1 MMCPNPDVMK
11 NICLAVLAV
20 YHFKPAHYD
29 CQPDCLTDDATM
41 VDSLGLTLPKKVKL
55 SLTLTMHKRNN
66 KIILQY
72 HKPNE
77 NLFPQMLM
85 SYYLFLMKVI

>member
-1 MMCPNPDVMK
+1 MK
-11 NICLAVLAV
+11 NICLAVFAV

-77 NLFPQMLM
+77 NLFPHMLM
-85 SYYLFLMKVI
+85 LYYLFLMKVI